1 MYVVRT
7 LLAFAA
13 VAFVVVASVI
23 VVRLKRSSGGVAPTA
38 AATQNT
44 EGPEKAFEEWSKCVS
59 RAWGSG

>member
-1 MYVVRT
+1 MD
-7 LLAFAA
+7 

-44 EGPEKAFEEWSKCVS
+44 EGP
-59 RAWGSG
+59 